1 MSNKRELAFA
11 VAFFLLSTAFA
22 DVLTWRAHEG
32 QQYEAKVTVKE
43 SVIGLDTV
51 TTKPALVTVNVYK
64 QEDAAENKSTLPH
77 LNALPAFPRG
87 SVEPGSKWTIP
98 AKIRYDLSPWG
109 HKEPLWVEVPVSY
122 TLVERQITDGK
133 TYYRIRAE
141 WFPFY
146 PLESKLAKRTGIAR
160 ISGSASMDLTW
171 DNRSGSPKKTAV
183 MEETQYRFTDGS
195 SLLYRKETAED
206 FKTVTDIVRERIIRQ
221 LTEQI
226 ATQKVANVEVKQ
238 SDEGV
243 VLSMENIQFEANSA
257 SLMESEKVKLTNLSK
272 VLSSLKD
279 RKISVV
285 GHAANVQGSSEAELV
300 ALSADRAKAV
310 ADFLIAAGGRDP
322 ASVISSGMGGSVP
335 LGSNDTNEGR
345 MKNRRVEIVILDQ
358 EAN

>member
-1 MSNKRELAFA
+1 
-11 VAFFLLSTAFA
+11 
-22 DVLTWRAHEG
+22 
-32 QQYEAKVTVKE
+32 
-43 SVIGLDTV
+43 
-51 TTKPALVTVNVYK
+51 
-64 QEDAAENKSTLPH
+64 
-77 LNALPAFPRG
+77 
-87 SVEPGSKWTIP
+87 
-98 AKIRYDLSPWG
+98 
-109 HKEPLWVEVPVSY
+109 
-122 TLVERQITDGK
+122 
-133 TYYRIRAE
+133 
-141 WFPFY
+141 
-146 PLESKLAKRTGIAR
+146 
-160 ISGSASMDLTW
+160 
-171 DNRSGSPKKTAV
+171 
-183 MEETQYRFTDGS
+183 
-195 SLLYRKETAED
+195 
-206 FKTVTDIVRERIIRQ
+206 
-221 LTEQI
+221 
-226 ATQKVANVEVKQ
+226 VANVEVKQ